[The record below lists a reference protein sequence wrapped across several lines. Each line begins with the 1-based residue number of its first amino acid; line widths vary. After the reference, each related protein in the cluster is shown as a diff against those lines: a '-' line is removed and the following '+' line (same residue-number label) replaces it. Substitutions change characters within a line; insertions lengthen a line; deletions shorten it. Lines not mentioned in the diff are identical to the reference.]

1 MTWQEILKNEK
12 FDKAHNLNKL
22 RELESMFSSNEQKAI
37 GYIPIAWS
45 DEIEEDIKNTALRLG
60 LQYKK
65 YDEKFSPSRA
75 DGNSFSN
82 GGHFMWDSEEI
93 EQYLSQTDFKS
104 VQELIDFIVYSSY
117 LNKPYRRIIDGLFGT
132 PNVIL
137 QVEVDNKPCYKKLN
151 IMR

>member
-1 MTWQEILKNEK
+1 
-12 FDKAHNLNKL
+12 
-22 RELESMFSSNEQKAI
+22 
-37 GYIPIAWS
+37 
-45 DEIEEDIKNTALRLG
+45 
-60 LQYKK
+60 
-65 YDEKFSPSRA
+65 
-75 DGNSFSN
+75 
-82 GGHFMWDSEEI
+82 MWDSEEI

-137 QVEVDNKPCYKKLN
+137 QVEVDNKPWYKKLN